1 MVLRENHRHYYWL
14 AYSHG
19 AREGRTWKESHL
31 RDGGAAA
38 ELGALLV
45 ERGLRYGRLIPN
57 RLPRPEEFR
66 EKRAELEG
74 ASHHGRRHV
83 EDVVTYREI
92 QDSFLEPG
100 DLVVVPTR
108 PPLNDLDH
116 QDKVRSQPGFTTLE
130 QKIFRECRDYLDVCS
145 RSHVRLTPAAA
156 GLLPPDLADRA
167 DITFR
172 QVKEPWYRVLKR
184 LDGRVRPSRF
194 SDRARRTAAYLLYL
208 PEVKTLRRAGLLVA
222 FGMGGDQTL
231 VFAHRLRTDLE
242 SLLDRPGFT
251 MVEMTA
257 PDDATAWGGL
267 AFAHDWKMEP
277 VLQMECFS

>member
-1 MVLRENHRHYYWL
+1 MVLREHQRHYHWL
-14 AYSHG
+14 AYSYG
-19 AREGRTWKESHL
+19 VREGRNWKESQV
-31 RDGGAAA
+31 RDGAAFA
-38 ELGALLV
+38 ELGAWLSR
-45 ERGLRYGRLIPN
+45 RGFEYGRLIPN

-100 DLVVVPTR
+100 DLVIVPTR

-130 QKIFRECRDYLDVCS
+130 QKIFRECRQYLDVCS
-145 RSHVRLTPAAA
+145 RSHVRFTPAVAER
-156 GLLPPDLADRA
+156 LPGNFADRA
-167 DITFR
+167 DVTVR
-172 QVKEPWYRVLKR
+172 QVKGPWYRVLKR
-184 LDGRVRPSRF
+184 LDGRGRPSRF
-194 SDRARRTAAYLLYL
+194 SDRPRRTAAYLLYL
-208 PEVKTLRRAGLLVA
+208 PEVKTLHRAGLLVA

-242 SLLDRPGFT
+242 PLLDRPGFT

-257 PDDATAWGGL
+257 PDDATACGGL
-267 AFAHDWKMEP
+267 AFAHDWKMEI
-277 VLQMECFS
+277 VLQMECLP